1 MKLTEIGDNYKEKI
15 VANQESFFSVLEEFQ
30 KYYIASHMDPDN
42 EDSLREFGNTKAHL
56 QQLSSELFFI
66 SNEMQTK
73 INDQTETAIQ
83 ITYDISGAWIINDK
97 LTKEKNSTD
106 NSVNGSKILI
116 EDQRTAYNI
125 QYVRNI
131 ELFVGIL
138 IQIWLMYY
146 LFIPNDE
153 HYLEEKMRRA
163 KQKEIEDKRVEE
175 EYKKSQEE
183 KKIRSAKKRENAEKA
198 KQKAEADAKIKKDK
212 IENDE
217 KLRLSRLK
225 NYNDYK
231 DQLDK
236 RMNDELT
243 KLQLQYI
250 RARTPNAQALIDAAK
265 VQKENDI
272 AVKLRDYRKRNDIG

>member
-1 MKLTEIGDNYKEKI
+1 MRLTEIGDNYKDKI
-15 VANQESFFSVLEEFQ
+15 VANQKSFFSVLDDFQ
-30 KYYIASHMDPDN
+30 KYYIASHLDPDN
-42 EDSLREFGNTKAHL
+42 EDSFREFDNSKAHL

-73 INDQTETAIQ
+73 INEQTEAAIQ

-97 LTKEKNSTD
+97 LIKEKSNAE
-106 NSVNGSKILI
+106 NSVNGSRILI

-163 KQKEIEDKRVEE
+163 KQKEIDDKKVEE
-175 EYKKSQEE
+175 EYKKSQEA
-183 KKIRSAKKRENAEKA
+183 KKIRDAKNREKSEKA
-198 KQKAEADAKIKKDK
+198 RKQSEADAKKKKDK
-212 IENDE
+212 IESDE

-231 DQLDK
+231 DQLEK

-243 KLQLQYI
+243 KLQIQYI
-250 RARTPNAQALIDAAK
+250 RTRTRNAQALIDAAK